1 MSKKLF
7 IPARAKFFG
16 WIYLIG
22 LCISTQGF
30 AEVSVR
36 GEPLQTSELQ
46 VMTPLCKLIVV
57 DVPNAHLGAGTGP
70 LAKYAPLFEEPRYQ
84 MAKGNIHIHHYCWAL
99 VSKQR
104 YFRERSKAKRD
115 YYLAQFMGDIDYVL
129 KHSNKSWPYFDVLLV
144 EQGQMQMIL
153 GNFSAALAKA
163 NEALKYKPSSEI
175 AYVLKTDAYKN
186 MGNKTAAISTAK
198 EGIEKNP
205 YSTRLRKSLTR
216 LDQVAPPMPES
227 TPPVAES
234 ASPKDPASPD
244 SASGTPSVTTATPD
258 TSESTQD
265 NKNSREVET
274 IGTKNNP
281 YCRFCP

>member
-1 MSKKLF
+1 MKTFLCR
-7 IPARAKFFG
+7 PARTKAMGMFYLFG
-16 WIYLIG
+16 L
-22 LCISTQGF
+22 LVSFPGF

-46 VMTPLCKLIVV
+46 VMSPLCKLIVV
-57 DVPNAHLGAGTGP
+57 DIPNAHLGAGTGP
-70 LAKYAPLFEEPRYQ
+70 LTKYAPLFEEPRYQ

-115 YYLAQFMGDIDYVL
+115 HYLAQFIGDINYVL

-163 NEALKYKPSSEI
+163 NEALKYKPASEI

-186 MGNKTAAISTAK
+186 MGNKTAAISAAK

-216 LDQVAPPMPES
+216 LGQVAPPMPEA

-234 ASPKDPASPD
+234 PSPQDPSSPD
-244 SASGTPSVTTATPD
+244 SASGTTSATANTPT
-258 TSESTQD
+258 TSEGAQD
-265 NKNSREVET
+265 DKTSREIET